1 MFDLSKQTGRAV
13 FVKPDGHGFRWE
25 PLSGIASKLRM
36 RSVTRGCRSLS
47 GYSNTIQD
55 AIGITMRMDLRFMA
69 KLYTQNPTSE
79 QVMKH

>member
-1 MFDLSKQTGRAV
+1 
-13 FVKPDGHGFRWE
+13 
-25 PLSGIASKLRM
+25 
-36 RSVTRGCRSLS
+36 LS